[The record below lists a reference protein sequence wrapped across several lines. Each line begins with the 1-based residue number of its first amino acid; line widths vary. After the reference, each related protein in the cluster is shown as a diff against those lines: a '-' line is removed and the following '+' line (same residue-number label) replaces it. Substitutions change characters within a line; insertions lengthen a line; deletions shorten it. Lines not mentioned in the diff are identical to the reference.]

1 MPVPVPS
8 PIRSQLDPGLPVTNA
23 NQQQDPPVDELPL
36 RSPFANLPF
45 IEPGIT
51 KALDGPVPG
60 AVFPHRVDGHH
71 DNRRVLLVVGGEL
84 DLVKLLFLCFVKQL
98 GIISCG
104 IIFGWRSRDLDSRK
118 AKILFL
124 GILGGRLA
132 SGLVLLRR
140 RLIRLLGGSLVLLR
154 GRLGRFGIFLA
165 DRGCREERKE
175 ERYRGTA
182 NQMD

>member
-71 DNRRVLLVVGGEL
+71 DNRRVLVVVGGEL

-104 IIFGWRSRDLDSRK
+104 VIFGWRSRDLDSRK

-124 GILGGRLA
+124 GLLGGRLA